1 MRVYRLSKSIF
12 ARDFSGFGAEKFGGR
27 WNSPGRA
34 MVYTSESR
42 ALSMTEIAVRTPM
55 GNIPDD
61 YSLITIDIPSGSML
75 VIKLE
80 DLPSD
85 WKTIPPLRSTR
96 LLGDKFI
103 DDKKYLS
110 MKVPSV
116 VVQGEFNFLLN
127 PRHNRMKEV
136 EIISIEPFQ
145 FDSRLFIR

>member
-1 MRVYRLSKSIF
+1 MRVYRLSKTIF
-12 ARDFSGFGAEKFGGR
+12 AKNLSGFGAEKFGGR

-61 YSLITIDIPSGSML
+61 YSLITLDIPSGSIFVMQS
-75 VIKLE
+75 K

-85 WKTIPPLRSTR
+85 WKTIPPSRSTR

-103 DDKKYLS
+103 DEKKYLT

-127 PRHNRMKEV
+127 PQHKRMLQV